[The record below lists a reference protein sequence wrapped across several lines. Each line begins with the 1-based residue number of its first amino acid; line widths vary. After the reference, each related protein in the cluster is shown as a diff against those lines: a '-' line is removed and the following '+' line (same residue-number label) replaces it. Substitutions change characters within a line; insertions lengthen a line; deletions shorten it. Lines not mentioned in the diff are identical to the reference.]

1 MIQPER
7 IYLATP
13 YTHPD
18 PAIRRARFEA
28 VTLAAGAL
36 IQRGFIVF
44 SPITMGHPIS
54 ETCADI
60 PGDFAYWETACLSYL
75 SDWATALMVLTLDGW
90 EESRGVVREIAV
102 AREWGLPVQYLSP
115 ASLTGRLGGATWI
128 SANFAAHLV

>member
-1 MIQPER
+1 MSSQGRKAMIQSER

-18 PAIRRARFEA
+18 PAVRRARFES
-28 VTLAAGAL
+28 VTRAAGAL
-36 IQRGFIVF
+36 MQRGFVVF

-54 ETCADI
+54 EACADI

-90 EESRGVVREIAV
+90 KESRGVVKEIAA
-102 AREWGLPVQYLSP
+102 ARERGLPVEYLSP
-115 ASLTGRLGGATWI
+115 DRIGGV
-128 SANFAAHLV
+128 L